1 MEESEQMSWDRI
13 LLEGMVFFGRHGALP
28 AERELGQRFVVSVE
42 MSLDLQPAGATDDL
56 TKTVDYGEVH
66 RLVRGI
72 VEGEPVNLIE
82 AVAEK
87 VAASILAHHPTV
99 EEVRVRVAKPDVR
112 LGDTVLESA
121 AVEISRRR

>member
-1 MEESEQMSWDRI
+1 M
-13 LLEGMVFFGRHGALP
+13 LEGMVFFGRHGALS

-42 MSLDLQPAGATDDL
+42 MRLDLQPAGASDDL

-66 RLVRGI
+66 RRIREI

-82 AVAEK
+82 TVAEK
-87 VAASILAHHPTV
+87 VAASVLENYPPV
-99 EEVRVRVAKPDVR
+99 DEVRVRVAKPDVR

-121 AVEISRRR
+121 SVEVVRHQP